1 MFETANQFNPPPK
14 EKNEN
19 PKIWPSY
26 LKVFGSQT
34 KKNESQDPM
43 QPKNKLSDMLKVPL
57 SPKGSF
63 PLQVLVKGKPCGK
76 FFGECE
82 VSQGVPAL
90 CHGEG
95 GGEFFTSFTLSLEG
109 SFHNTNKRNNAT
121 RRKCKRW
128 RMIFWMAGLWFWCFR
143 IFVTQV
149 TMGFMAIC

>member
-14 EKNEN
+14 KKIEK

-95 GGEFFTSFTLSLEG
+95 GGILHIVHLVFGRELPQ
-109 SFHNTNKRNNAT
+109 HKQKKQRNEEE
-121 RRKCKRW
+121 
-128 RMIFWMAGLWFWCFR
+128 M
-143 IFVTQV
+143 
-149 TMGFMAIC
+149 